1 MKEAIESQQ
10 DEIEALKAIYGKDF
24 SLFNDKQSFDLRIC
38 CDEIKWWAVTISVV
52 LPSTYPKSDPP
63 LFEVFTEC
71 FSFEELQNIHKEL
84 DKIWDSS
91 KGESVLYVWV
101 EKIRDILFE
110 KYEQA
115 KLFIESTEE
124 EIKRD
129 KILTDLMRDEAIEK
143 NKQPETITDIPV
155 VKTDIVTPKIV
166 SGETITLKKSTFQG
180 HAAIVYTLDEMKAVL
195 CKLKENRK
203 VAQATHNIVAYRLTG
218 VNETSFIQDYADDG
232 EVNAG
237 GRMLRL
243 LQIMD
248 VKNIVVVVTRWYGGV
263 LLGPDRFRLI
273 NNTAREVIIALGAY
287 SPKHEKTKSK
297 HKK

>member
-1 MKEAIESQQ
+1 MKEAIESQH

-24 SLFNDKQSFDLRIC
+24 SMNDKQSFDLRIC

-84 DKIWDSS
+84 DKIWNSS

-273 NNTAREVIIALGAY
+273 NNTAREVIIASGAY

>member
-1 MKEAIESQQ
+1 MKEAIESQH

-24 SLFNDKQSFDLRIC
+24 SMNDKQSFDLRIC

-84 DKIWDSS
+84 DKIWNSS

-155 VKTDIVTPKIV
+155 VKTDIVAPKIV

-195 CKLKENRK
+195 RKLKENRK

-273 NNTAREVIIALGAY
+273 NNTAREVIIASGAY